1 MQRLHAA
8 AGMLAGRVAVD
19 APGFSPRASTAYR
32 TTDTSSAFRYW
43 WTKAIAMLPSP
54 TAAATRF
61 TGL

>member
-1 MQRLHAA
+1 
-8 AGMLAGRVAVD
+8 MLAGRVAVD